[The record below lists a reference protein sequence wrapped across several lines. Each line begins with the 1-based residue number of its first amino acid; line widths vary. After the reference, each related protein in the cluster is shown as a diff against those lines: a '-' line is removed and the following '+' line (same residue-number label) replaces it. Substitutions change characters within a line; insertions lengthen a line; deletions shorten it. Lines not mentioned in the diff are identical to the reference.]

1 MIRRSVFAAALVG
14 TLVSMPAAGVAEL
27 EPGQDEAA
35 AEVVEPEAS
44 LPAGHV
50 ARSAFT
56 RRVVDREPSDAIDRL
71 ANDEVEVSYF
81 TEIRDMAGHTVTHRW
96 EWGGQVMA
104 EVPFEVAGPRWRVH
118 STKRLDPS
126 WLGEWTV
133 SVVDSEGHTLA
144 RSSFTYTAADTAE
157 APVAEPAPA
166 APADLSVE

>member
-1 MIRRSVFAAALVG
+1 MFRRSVFAAALVG
-14 TLVSMPAAGVAEL
+14 TALAAAPAAAVAEL
-27 EPGQDEAA
+27 EPGEDEAA
-35 AEVVEPEAS
+35 AEAVAPEAS

-56 RRVVDREPSDAIDRL
+56 RHVVDREPADAIESL

-81 TEIRDMAGHTVTHRW
+81 TEIRDMAGRTVTHRW
-96 EWGGQVMA
+96 EWGDQLMA
-104 EVPFEVAGPRWRVH
+104 EVPFEIAGPRWRVH

-144 RSSFTYTAADTAE
+144 RSSFSYTAAAPSPE
-157 APVAEPAPA
+157 APPA
-166 APADLSVE
+166 APDDLSVE